1 MTEKKKIF
9 NFAVKWARKFR
20 NPRTTSN
27 EIVCSMEMSDDC
39 FALGFEMDQGHSFI
53 RRYGRAWRKSS
64 ELKKIINEIEDIS
77 ILGSA
82 IHSKWR
88 YFNHWADYTED
99 ILDQENKEWFLLAL
113 GRLAVLAQGK
123 VKKLRLVSNNLG
135 FISPEDDGREAEQH
149 ITMNSGGMVW
159 FSAYNYRF
167 DRLNCSSSYEKT
179 RNKSWKIK
187 ESVANQVLEDISK
200 FFASDYDEMF
210 ACDAG
215 DWTLELTNAEGI
227 VFKYKGSSIYNPK
240 IEEQN
245 LSGLIRE
252 VLGMDDLFAFDGK
265 ARDRVERVSVDYRRV
280 TKAEPRLRTA
290 KTYTEKLVI
299 DRESGTLEYIQQS
312 DDSQISRKYRVGE
325 KIEAILDDLD
335 EDELFGEVEG
345 NPKDVVKDPLES
357 KNYTITVDFKD
368 GPQKVISGTF
378 DKRALP
384 DNWEDFAKKVKDLI
398 KLYGSGDLLNPALY
412 DKVKRRAQEYVY
424 CSVVFEGSYKRY
436 YYIAS
441 DDINVGDYVLV
452 PVGSDNHSS
461 IAEVVK
467 IENFE
472 VSKVPL
478 PIEKTKHVIRKC
490 TKEGI

>member
-53 RRYGRAWRKSS
+53 RRYGRAWRKPS

-99 ILDQENKEWFLLAL
+99 ILDTENREWFLLAL

-123 VKKLRLVSNNLG
+123 VKKLRLVSNNTCFCSVL
-135 FISPEDDGREAEQH
+135 DDMGKEIEQH
-149 ITMNSGGMVW
+149 ITMNSDGMVW
-159 FSAYNYRF
+159 FSAYN
-167 DRLNCSSSYEKT
+167 LQLGASYKKG
-179 RNKSWKIK
+179 RSKSWKIK
-187 ESVANQVLEDISK
+187 KDSAIMVLEKISML
-200 FFASDYDEMF
+200 FASEYNEMF
-210 ACDAG
+210 VLDIG
-215 DWTLELTNAEGI
+215 SWTLELTNTEGI
-227 VFKYKGSSIYNPK
+227 VFKYKGSLICIPK
-240 IEEQN
+240 IEKQN

-252 VLGMDDLFAFDGK
+252 VLGMDDLFVFDGK
-265 ARDRVERVSVDYRRV
+265 ARDRVERVSVDYSRM
-280 TKAEPRLRTA
+280 TKAEPRSRKT

-452 PVGSDNHSS
+452 PVGSDNRSS

-472 VSKVPL
+472 VARVPL
-478 PIEKTKHVIRKC
+478 PLEKTKHVIRKC
-490 TKEGI
+490 TKEDFTYF